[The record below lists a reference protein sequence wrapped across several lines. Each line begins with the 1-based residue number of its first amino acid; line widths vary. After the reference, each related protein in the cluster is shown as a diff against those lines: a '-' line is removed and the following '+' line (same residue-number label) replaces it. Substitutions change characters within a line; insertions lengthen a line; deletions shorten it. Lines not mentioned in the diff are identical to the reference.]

1 MRLPVALLALSLL
14 AACEAPPPP
23 AAPPPLVRVATP
35 TVADTD
41 ITREFV
47 GAVAA
52 TSEVEIRSKVTGIVA
67 AQEFRE
73 GQAISAGQVLFRL
86 SADSLRAGS
95 DNARGQLRNA
105 QAALTKAEADV
116 ARYRPLAAQG
126 TIPRQTLDQAVS
138 AADQARAAVAS
149 ARALLEQ
156 AEISQE
162 DAVIRAPYAGR
173 IGRAQIQVGALVQA
187 GQTVLATVSTTEAAR
202 VDFALGERDY
212 LSLVRPV
219 LEGER
224 PTETAPVQ
232 LLLADGSR
240 YPHTGR
246 ISFADRALSPTTGTF
261 AVAAD
266 FPNPDEV
273 LRPGMYGRVRVV
285 VERRAGALKVPQRAV
300 QQLLDRTFVSVVDAG
315 GKVERRAVV
324 MGPRVDSDW
333 IVESGLGPDD
343 RVIVEGH
350 HRARPG
356 QVVDAQPLASPAAAP
371 AATTPPG

>member
-1 MRLPVALLALSLL
+1 MRLGLPVVVCVGLLL
-14 AACEAPPPP
+14 AACESPQAPSN
-23 AAPPPLVRVATP
+23 PPPLVRVATP
-35 TVADTD
+35 TVADTE
-41 ITREFV
+41 ILREFV

-73 GQAISAGQVLFRL
+73 GQTIAAGQVLFRL
-86 SADSLRAGS
+86 SAESLRAGS

-105 QAALTKAEADV
+105 EAALAKAEADV

-138 AADQARAAVAS
+138 AADQARASVAS

-156 AEISQE
+156 AELSQQ

-173 IGRAQIQVGALVQA
+173 IGRAQVQVGALVQA
-187 GQTVLATVSTTEAAR
+187 GQTTLATVSTTAAAR

-212 LSLVRPV
+212 LALVRPV
-219 LEGER
+219 LEGQRQAE
-224 PTETAPVQ
+224 PAPVQ
-232 LLLADGSR
+232 LILADGSV
-240 YPHTGR
+240 YPHPGQ
-246 ISFADRALSPTTGTF
+246 ISFADRALSASTGTF

-273 LRPGMYGRVRVV
+273 LKPGMYGRVRVV
-285 VERRAGALKVPQRAV
+285 VERRAGALRVPQRAV
-300 QQLLDRTFVSVVDAG
+300 QELLDRRFVSVVDGA
-315 GKVERRAVV
+315 GKVERRAVGL
-324 MGPRVDSDW
+324 GPRVDGDW
-333 IVESGLGPDD
+333 IVESGLAPAD

-350 HRARPG
+350 HRVRPG
-356 QVVDAQPLASPAAAP
+356 QVVDAQPLAAP
-371 AATTPPG
+371 ASAD

>member
-14 AACEAPPPP
+14 AACESPQAPPN
-23 AAPPPLVRVATP
+23 PPPLVRVATP
-35 TVADTD
+35 TVADTEVLRD
-41 ITREFV
+41 FV

-86 SADSLRAGS
+86 SAESLRAGS

-105 QAALTKAEADV
+105 EAALAKAEADV

-138 AADQARAAVAS
+138 AADQARASVAS

-156 AEISQE
+156 AELSQQ

-173 IGRAQIQVGALVQA
+173 IGRAQVQVGALVQA
-187 GQTVLATVSTTEAAR
+187 GQTTLATVSTTAAAR

-212 LSLVRPV
+212 LALVRPV
-219 LEGER
+219 LEGQRQAE
-224 PTETAPVQ
+224 PAPVQ
-232 LLLADGSR
+232 LILADGSV
-240 YPHTGR
+240 YPHPGQ
-246 ISFADRALSPTTGTF
+246 ISFADRALSASTGTF

-273 LRPGMYGRVRVV
+273 LKPGMYGRVRVV
-285 VERRAGALKVPQRAV
+285 VERRAGALRVPQRAV
-300 QQLLDRTFVSVVDAG
+300 QELLDRTFVSVVDGA
-315 GKVERRAVV
+315 GKVERRAVA
-324 MGPRVDSDW
+324 MGPRVDGDW
-333 IVESGLGPDD
+333 IVESGLAPAD

-350 HRARPG
+350 HRVRPG
-356 QVVDAQPLASPAAAP
+356 QVVDAQPLAAP
-371 AATTPPG
+371 ASAD